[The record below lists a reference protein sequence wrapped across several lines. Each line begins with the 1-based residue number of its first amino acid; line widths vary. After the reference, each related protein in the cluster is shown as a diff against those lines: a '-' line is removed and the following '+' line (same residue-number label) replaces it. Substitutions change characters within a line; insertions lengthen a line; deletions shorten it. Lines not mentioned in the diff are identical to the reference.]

1 MLTYK
6 VITNK
11 VFKLEVKVLDAN
23 ENIIPIKQIN
33 DFQLP
38 FLFTFPL
45 IFIPKKTFQTLYVV
59 TVSNSVYLGGP
70 KIEH

>member
-11 VFKLEVKVLDAN
+11 VFKLEVKVLDAS
-23 ENIIPIKQIN
+23 ENIIPIKPMN

-38 FLFTFPL
+38 FLFTFTL